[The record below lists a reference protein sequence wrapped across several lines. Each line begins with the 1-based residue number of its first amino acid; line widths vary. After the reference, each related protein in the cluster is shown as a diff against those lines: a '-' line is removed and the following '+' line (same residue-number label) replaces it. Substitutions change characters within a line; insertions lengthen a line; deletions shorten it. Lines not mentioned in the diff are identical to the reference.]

1 MSQLRVMITGG
12 GRGIGRATAL
22 RFARAG
28 AKVVVAA
35 RTSSQLDAV
44 VAEIGALGGE
54 GLAAQMNVADH
65 GSVEAAVFRSIT
77 FTGGGLDVLVNC
89 ARVIQPK
96 PFGETDVTNWRLQ
109 LEVNLYGPFFVTLE
123 SLDALGE
130 SERAHVF
137 NVCAPEARAA
147 GPSQL
152 AYSASQQG
160 LRGFSSA
167 LGLDF
172 ASQGIRV
179 TTVFSPAKGALP
191 DPAETVAEAIF
202 KAYQAGTAGEVDV
215 TG

>member
-1 MSQLRVMITGG
+1 MIADPQAFILANTVLQPVPHAPQ
-12 GRGIGRATAL
+12 ISLHLA
-22 RFARAG
+22 
-28 AKVVVAA
+28 
-35 RTSSQLDAV
+35 D
-44 VAEIGALGGE
+44 EITP
-54 GLAAQMNVADH
+54 
-65 GSVEAAVFRSIT
+65 I
-77 FTGGGLDVLVNC
+77 
-89 ARVIQPK
+89 
-96 PFGETDVTNWRLQ
+96 WRMT
-109 LEVNLYGPFFVTLE
+109 EE
-123 SLDALGE
+123 ALGE

-147 GPSQL
+147 GPALL
-152 AYSASQQG
+152 AYNASQQG

-191 DPAETVAEAIF
+191 DPAEAVAEAIF